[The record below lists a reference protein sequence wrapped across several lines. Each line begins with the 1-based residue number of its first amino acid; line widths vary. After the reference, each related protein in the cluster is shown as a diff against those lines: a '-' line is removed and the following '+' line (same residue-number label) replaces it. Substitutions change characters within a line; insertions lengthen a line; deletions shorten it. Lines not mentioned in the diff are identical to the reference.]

1 MDLPTVL
8 AEIEALSVDER
19 IRLVQ
24 AVWDRIAD
32 EEALPELTEAQ
43 RRELDRR
50 LAAHAASPGDVL
62 TWEQIKA
69 HVRGE
74 G

>member
-32 EEALPELTEAQ
+32 EEALPEPTEAQ